1 MFTVCSA
8 SHTLPNGITIN
19 FSTNETFTETLT
31 TINGCDSIIIT
42 NYEIGQ
48 SNNFTTTITDCDSY
62 FWPANG
68 VNYDS
73 TGTYTLLTNKYGCD
87 SILTLNLTI
96 INSSSTS
103 SDVTALIDWNG
114 TTYAASG

>member
-1 MFTVCSA
+1 MEA
-8 SHTLPNGITIN
+8 LHTLPNGITIN

-68 VNYDS
+68 VNC
-73 TGTYTLLTNKYGCD
+73 TQL
-87 SILTLNLTI
+87 
-96 INSSSTS
+96 
-103 SDVTALIDWNG
+103 VLIHFL
-114 TTYAASG
+114 